1 MLDMKKFFTRGAIGI
16 AGMLL
21 LGVLPAAALTL
32 QPVLIDSL
40 SANPG
45 ETISSAVKITN
56 DARVPVTVKMTVYD
70 AEPGDDTGFPVYR
83 LKTAESTLPNWINN
97 NLSNDITLGANESK
111 DVFLVMQVPKDAE
124 PGGHYAGVAFGRSGE
139 SPDGVG
145 AGVIGQAAVN
155 IALNVKGDAVERGE
169 LMKFST
175 ADGKTKYDK
184 LPIEF
189 AVKVNNSGNRHFKPT
204 GTISITNMSGKSV
217 ADLAVNATNS
227 GGNVLPKSNR
237 SYSAKWDGGFAF
249 GKYTAH
255 LALSMGKAGSA
266 QADYSFWV
274 LPTGLLILWLVIAL
288 VIILILALLIKNI
301 MMGMAKKPAA

>member
-1 MLDMKKFFTRGAIGI
+1 MHDMKKFFTGGV
-16 AGMLL
+16 
-21 LGVLPAAALTL
+21 LGVASILLMGALPAGALTL
-32 QPVLIDSL
+32 QPVLIDNL

-45 ETISSAVKITN
+45 ETVSSAVKVKN
-56 DARVPVTVKMTVYD
+56 DASGPITLKMEVYD

-97 NLSNDITLGANESK
+97 NLSKEITLQENETK
-111 DVFLVMQVPKDAE
+111 DILLVIEVPKDAE
-124 PGGHYAGVAFGRSGE
+124 PGGHYAGVAFGRSGDT
-139 SPDGVG
+139 PDGVG
-145 AGVIGQAAVN
+145 AGVTGQAAVN

-189 AVKVNNSGNRHFKPT
+189 AVKINNSGNRHFKPT

-217 ADLAVNATNS
+217 ADLAVNTTNS

-274 LPTGLLILWLVIAL
+274 LPTGLLILWLFIAL